1 MRSQE
6 FITESAKLWSA
17 KVRVNQP
24 NYVGYVDA
32 QVWAPNA
39 NIARTILKQ
48 QYQIQDHHVGSVK
61 EIRMKAKEFVK
72 EALKLPAGV
81 ADQAVQYISG
91 PMLPKPGG
99 QYRLQDVLKR
109 VKEIKDAIARAKQS
123 GRLDVNSAEYKD
135 AMAEIKKWADWLEA
149 SQAPVQPG
157 TPVINIGEE
166 LNPNL
171 GKILAAANKFASSVA
186 NMKIY
191 VDDLFANHLK
201 FGGLTAMVD
210 WYKKNYTDKD
220 YANAKQEA
228 AQARQELE
236 RLGVK
241 VDYNESF
248 PTDFTLNIP
257 GQSQPYS
264 FNIIKLL
271 KDAMDTFSTKSTNE
285 ALSRMADLAGVP
297 LKEAWNANMGEI
309 YEAAN
314 SMALAVYNL
323 AILSNP
329 AFRKREDSDGRLY
342 ATLQK
347 FDPEDFEDTKELSQR
362 DLADHG
368 AKLTYNANNP
378 RMFTLHVPKMEPYT
392 FDVKEVVD
400 TAVG

>member
-1 MRSQE
+1 MRSKE
-6 FITESAKLWSA
+6 FITESAKLWTA

-48 QYQIQDHHVGSVK
+48 QYNIQDHHVGSVK
-61 EIRMKAKEFVK
+61 EIKMKAKEF
-72 EALKLPAGV
+72 
-81 ADQAVQYISG
+81 
-91 PMLPKPGG
+91 
-99 QYRLQDVLKR
+99 
-109 VKEIKDAIARAKQS
+109 IK
-123 GRLDVNSAEYKD
+123 
-135 AMAEIKKWADWLEA
+135 EA
-149 SQAPVQPG
+149 SQAPL
-157 TPVINIGEE
+157 GEE

-201 FGGLTAMVD
+201 FGGLTTLVD
-210 WYKKNYTDKD
+210 WYKKNYTERD

-271 KDAMDTFSTKSTNE
+271 KDAMDTFSTK
-285 ALSRMADLAGVP
+285 
-297 LKEAWNANMGEI
+297 
-309 YEAAN
+309 
-314 SMALAVYNL
+314 
-323 AILSNP
+323 
-329 AFRKREDSDGRLY
+329 
-342 ATLQK
+342 ATK
-347 FDPEDFEDTKELSQR
+347 
-362 DLADHG
+362 
-368 AKLTYNANNP
+368 
-378 RMFTLHVPKMEPYT
+378 
-392 FDVKEVVD
+392 
-400 TAVG
+400 

>member
-1 MRSQE
+1 
-6 FITESAKLWSA
+6 
-17 KVRVNQP
+17 
-24 NYVGYVDA
+24 
-32 QVWAPNA
+32 
-39 NIARTILKQ
+39 
-48 QYQIQDHHVGSVK
+48 VGSIK
-61 EIRMKAKEFVK
+61 EIKMKAKEFVK

-149 SQAPVQPG
+149 SQAPVRPG

-191 VDDLFANHLK
+191 VDDIFANHLK
-201 FGGLTAMVD
+201 FGGLTALVD
-210 WYKKNYTDKD
+210 WYKNNYTDKD

-228 AQARQELE
+228 ERARQELE

-271 KDAMDTFSTKSTNE
+271 KDAMDTFSSK
-285 ALSRMADLAGVP
+285 
-297 LKEAWNANMGEI
+297 
-309 YEAAN
+309 
-314 SMALAVYNL
+314 AV
-323 AILSNP
+323 
-329 AFRKREDSDGRLY
+329 K
-342 ATLQK
+342 
-347 FDPEDFEDTKELSQR
+347 
-362 DLADHG
+362 
-368 AKLTYNANNP
+368 
-378 RMFTLHVPKMEPYT
+378 
-392 FDVKEVVD
+392 
-400 TAVG
+400 

>member
-1 MRSQE
+1 MRLKE

-17 KVRVNQP
+17 KVRINQP

-39 NIARTILKQ
+39 QIARTILKQ

-61 EIRMKAKEFVK
+61 EIKMRANQFVK
-72 EALKLPAGV
+72 EAVKLPAGV
-81 ADQAVQYISG
+81 ADQAIQYISG
-91 PMLPKPGG
+91 PMLPKPNG

-157 TPVINIGEE
+157 TPVINIGED

-220 YANAKQEA
+220 YANARQEA
-228 AQARQELE
+228 AQAKQELE

-271 KDAMDTFSTKSTNE
+271 KDAMDTFSTK
-285 ALSRMADLAGVP
+285 GV
-297 LKEAWNANMGEI
+297 K
-309 YEAAN
+309 
-314 SMALAVYNL
+314 
-323 AILSNP
+323 
-329 AFRKREDSDGRLY
+329 
-342 ATLQK
+342 
-347 FDPEDFEDTKELSQR
+347 
-362 DLADHG
+362 
-368 AKLTYNANNP
+368 
-378 RMFTLHVPKMEPYT
+378 
-392 FDVKEVVD
+392 
-400 TAVG
+400 

>member
-1 MRSQE
+1 MRSRE
-6 FITESAKLWSA
+6 FITESARLWTA
-17 KVRVNQP
+17 KVRISQP
-24 NYVGYVDA
+24 NYVGYVDV
-32 QVWAPNA
+32 QVWAPNTQ
-39 NIARTILKQ
+39 IARTILKQ
-48 QYQIQDHHVGSVK
+48 QYNIEDHHVGSIK
-61 EIRMKAKEFVK
+61 EIKMKAKEFVK
-72 EALKLPAGV
+72 EAVKLPAGV

-91 PMLPKPGG
+91 PMLPKPNG

-191 VDDLFANHLK
+191 VDDIFANHLK
-201 FGGLTAMVD
+201 FGGLTALVD
-210 WYKKNYTDKD
+210 YYKNNYTDQD

-228 AQARQELE
+228 LRARQELE

-271 KDAMDTFSTKSTNE
+271 KDAMDTFSTK
-285 ALSRMADLAGVP
+285 
-297 LKEAWNANMGEI
+297 
-309 YEAAN
+309 
-314 SMALAVYNL
+314 
-323 AILSNP
+323 
-329 AFRKREDSDGRLY
+329 
-342 ATLQK
+342 ATK
-347 FDPEDFEDTKELSQR
+347 
-362 DLADHG
+362 
-368 AKLTYNANNP
+368 
-378 RMFTLHVPKMEPYT
+378 
-392 FDVKEVVD
+392 
-400 TAVG
+400 

>member
-1 MRSQE
+1 MRSRE
-6 FITESAKLWSA
+6 FITESAKLWAA
-17 KVRVNQP
+17 KVRISQP
-24 NYVGYVDA
+24 NYVGYVDV
-32 QVWAPNA
+32 QVWAPNTQ
-39 NIARTILKQ
+39 IARTILKQ
-48 QYQIQDHHVGSVK
+48 QYNIEDHHVGSIK
-61 EIRMKAKEFVK
+61 EIKMKAKEFIK
-72 EALKLPAGV
+72 EAPQVPAHV
-81 ADQAVQYISG
+81 FDRVIQYVSG
-91 PMLPKPGG
+91 PNLPKVNGN
-99 QYRLQDVLKR
+99 YRFQDVLKR

-123 GRLDVNSAEYKD
+123 GRLDVNSTGYKNAIAEL
-135 AMAEIKKWADWLEA
+135 KKWDQWLED

-157 TPVINIGEE
+157 TPTINIEEE

-210 WYKKNYTDKD
+210 WYKNHFTDQD

-271 KDAMDTFSTKSTNE
+271 KDAMDTFSTK
-285 ALSRMADLAGVP
+285 
-297 LKEAWNANMGEI
+297 
-309 YEAAN
+309 
-314 SMALAVYNL
+314 
-323 AILSNP
+323 
-329 AFRKREDSDGRLY
+329 
-342 ATLQK
+342 ATK
-347 FDPEDFEDTKELSQR
+347 
-362 DLADHG
+362 
-368 AKLTYNANNP
+368 
-378 RMFTLHVPKMEPYT
+378 
-392 FDVKEVVD
+392 
-400 TAVG
+400 

>member
-48 QYQIQDHHVGSVK
+48 QYNIQDHHVGSVK
-61 EIRMKAKEFVK
+61 EIKMKAKEF
-72 EALKLPAGV
+72 
-81 ADQAVQYISG
+81 
-91 PMLPKPGG
+91 
-99 QYRLQDVLKR
+99 
-109 VKEIKDAIARAKQS
+109 IK
-123 GRLDVNSAEYKD
+123 
-135 AMAEIKKWADWLEA
+135 EA
-149 SQAPVQPG
+149 SQVPL
-157 TPVINIGEE
+157 GEE

-201 FGGLTAMVD
+201 FGGLTTMVD

-228 AQARQELE
+228 ASARQELE

-271 KDAMDTFSTKSTNE
+271 KDAMDTFSTK
-285 ALSRMADLAGVP
+285 
-297 LKEAWNANMGEI
+297 
-309 YEAAN
+309 
-314 SMALAVYNL
+314 
-323 AILSNP
+323 
-329 AFRKREDSDGRLY
+329 
-342 ATLQK
+342 ATK
-347 FDPEDFEDTKELSQR
+347 
-362 DLADHG
+362 
-368 AKLTYNANNP
+368 
-378 RMFTLHVPKMEPYT
+378 
-392 FDVKEVVD
+392 
-400 TAVG
+400 

>member
-1 MRSQE
+1 MRLRE
-6 FITESAKLWSA
+6 FVTESAKLWSA
-17 KVRVNQP
+17 KVRVNQA

-39 NIARTILKQ
+39 QIARVMLKQ
-48 QYQIQDHHVGSVK
+48 QYNIEDHHVGSVK
-61 EIRMKAKEFVK
+61 EIKMRANQFVK
-72 EALKLPAGV
+72 EAVKLPAGV
-81 ADQAVQYISG
+81 ADQAIQYISG

-135 AMAEIKKWADWLEA
+135 AVAEIKKWADWLEA
-149 SQAPVQPG
+149 SQAPARPSD
-157 TPVINIGEE
+157 PVINIGED

-201 FGGLTAMVD
+201 FGGLTAFVD
-210 WYKKNYTDKD
+210 YYKKHFTDQD

-228 AQARQELE
+228 ASARQELE

-271 KDAMDTFSTKSTNE
+271 KDAMDTFSTK
-285 ALSRMADLAGVP
+285 GV
-297 LKEAWNANMGEI
+297 K
-309 YEAAN
+309 
-314 SMALAVYNL
+314 
-323 AILSNP
+323 
-329 AFRKREDSDGRLY
+329 
-342 ATLQK
+342 
-347 FDPEDFEDTKELSQR
+347 
-362 DLADHG
+362 
-368 AKLTYNANNP
+368 
-378 RMFTLHVPKMEPYT
+378 
-392 FDVKEVVD
+392 
-400 TAVG
+400 

>member
-1 MRSQE
+1 MKAHE
-6 FITESAKLWSA
+6 FITESARLWSA
-17 KVRVNQP
+17 QVRINQA

-39 NIARTILKQ
+39 QVARVMLKQ
-48 QYQIQDHHVGSVK
+48 QYNIQDHHVGSVK
-61 EIRMKAKEFVK
+61 EIKMKAKEFVK

-91 PMLPKPGG
+91 PMLPKPNG

-109 VKEIKDAIARAKQS
+109 VKEIKDSIARAKQS

-201 FGGLTAMVD
+201 FGGLTALVD

-220 YANAKQEA
+220 YANARQEA
-228 AQARQELE
+228 AQAKQELE

-271 KDAMDTFSTKSTNE
+271 KDAMDTFSTK
-285 ALSRMADLAGVP
+285 
-297 LKEAWNANMGEI
+297 
-309 YEAAN
+309 
-314 SMALAVYNL
+314 
-323 AILSNP
+323 
-329 AFRKREDSDGRLY
+329 
-342 ATLQK
+342 ATK
-347 FDPEDFEDTKELSQR
+347 
-362 DLADHG
+362 
-368 AKLTYNANNP
+368 
-378 RMFTLHVPKMEPYT
+378 
-392 FDVKEVVD
+392 
-400 TAVG
+400 

>member
-1 MRSQE
+1 MRLKE
-6 FITESAKLWSA
+6 VITESAKLWSA
-17 KVRVNQP
+17 KVRINQP

-39 NIARTILKQ
+39 QIARTILKQ

-61 EIRMKAKEFVK
+61 EIKMKAKEFVK
-72 EALKLPAGV
+72 EAVKLPADV

-91 PMLPKPGG
+91 PMLPKPNG

-135 AMAEIKKWADWLEA
+135 AMAEIKKWAQWLEA

-201 FGGLTAMVD
+201 FGGLTTLVD

-228 AQARQELE
+228 AQAKQELE

-271 KDAMDTFSTKSTNE
+271 KDAMDTFSTK
-285 ALSRMADLAGVP
+285 
-297 LKEAWNANMGEI
+297 
-309 YEAAN
+309 
-314 SMALAVYNL
+314 
-323 AILSNP
+323 
-329 AFRKREDSDGRLY
+329 
-342 ATLQK
+342 ATK
-347 FDPEDFEDTKELSQR
+347 
-362 DLADHG
+362 
-368 AKLTYNANNP
+368 
-378 RMFTLHVPKMEPYT
+378 
-392 FDVKEVVD
+392 
-400 TAVG
+400 

>member
-1 MRSQE
+1 MRSKE
-6 FITESAKLWSA
+6 FVTESARLWSA

-39 NIARTILKQ
+39 NIARVMFKQ

-61 EIRMKAKEFVK
+61 EIKMKANEFIKEGMQDRISQ
-72 EALKLPAGV
+72 AA
-81 ADQAVQYISG
+81 QSAVQYISG
-91 PMLPKPGG
+91 PMLPKVNGN
-99 QYRLQDVLKR
+99 YRLQDVLKR

-123 GRLDVNSAEYKD
+123 GRLNVNSAEYKD

-149 SQAPVQPG
+149 SQAPARPG
-157 TPVINIGEE
+157 DPIINIGED

-220 YANAKQEA
+220 YANARQEA
-228 AQARQELE
+228 AQAKQELE

-271 KDAMDTFSTKSTNE
+271 KDAMDTFSTK
-285 ALSRMADLAGVP
+285 GV
-297 LKEAWNANMGEI
+297 K
-309 YEAAN
+309 
-314 SMALAVYNL
+314 
-323 AILSNP
+323 
-329 AFRKREDSDGRLY
+329 
-342 ATLQK
+342 
-347 FDPEDFEDTKELSQR
+347 
-362 DLADHG
+362 
-368 AKLTYNANNP
+368 
-378 RMFTLHVPKMEPYT
+378 
-392 FDVKEVVD
+392 
-400 TAVG
+400 

>member
-1 MRSQE
+1 MRLKE
-6 FITESAKLWSA
+6 FVTESAKLWSA

-32 QVWAPNA
+32 QVWAANA

-48 QYQIQDHHVGSVK
+48 QYNIQDHHVGSVK
-61 EIRMKAKEFVK
+61 EIKMKAKEF
-72 EALKLPAGV
+72 
-81 ADQAVQYISG
+81 
-91 PMLPKPGG
+91 
-99 QYRLQDVLKR
+99 
-109 VKEIKDAIARAKQS
+109 IK
-123 GRLDVNSAEYKD
+123 
-135 AMAEIKKWADWLEA
+135 EA
-149 SQAPVQPG
+149 SQVPL
-157 TPVINIGEE
+157 GEE

-228 AQARQELE
+228 ASARQELE

-271 KDAMDTFSTKSTNE
+271 KDAMDTFSTK
-285 ALSRMADLAGVP
+285 
-297 LKEAWNANMGEI
+297 
-309 YEAAN
+309 
-314 SMALAVYNL
+314 
-323 AILSNP
+323 
-329 AFRKREDSDGRLY
+329 
-342 ATLQK
+342 ATK
-347 FDPEDFEDTKELSQR
+347 
-362 DLADHG
+362 
-368 AKLTYNANNP
+368 
-378 RMFTLHVPKMEPYT
+378 
-392 FDVKEVVD
+392 
-400 TAVG
+400 